1 MTENNK
7 LLLKAYADK
16 VNEQLLK
23 FTENKSKLQ
32 GVVLDAMEYSLTAGG
47 KRLRPILML
56 EFYRMCGGDDL
67 DKMLKLACSVEL
79 IHTYSLIH
87 DDLPCM
93 DDDDYR
99 RGKPSCH
106 KAFPE
111 NIALLAGDALN
122 TLAFEVI
129 SDCAMEGTVTADK
142 AVMLISV
149 LSKAIG
155 AEGMIGGQVIDLQT
169 ENEEIDIETLNKLQS
184 CKTGALIEAAC
195 VMGVIAAGKMEMIPV
210 AADYAQAMGR
220 AFQIVDDIL
229 DVTGTF
235 EELGKPIG
243 SDSEQH
249 KNTYVSLLGLE
260 RSKQIAS
267 QLTVQALA
275 HLKKFDN
282 NEFMYELTQELL
294 DRRS

>member
-1 MTENNK
+1 MTENTK

-23 FTENKSKLQ
+23 FTENKSQLQ